1 MDQAESTR
9 PRLQP
14 TPEAI
19 DASRQLIAD
28 YMQPGPV
35 RRVPEWSEVSGADIA
50 VKLEFLTPVGSFK
63 LRGALTLADRLRR
76 ASDPRPVVTCST
88 GNHGSAMAYACRLF
102 GLPITVGVPV
112 NCDRRKAALIREF
125 GADLEFAG
133 RDLDESKELLRGR
146 AEAEGATFIEDGSS
160 PEVVAGTATIGAE
173 VLEMMP
179 DVETVIVPIGNG
191 ALIGGIGTALRYG
204 RPDIRIV
211 GVQAEAAPCMAL
223 SFEARRPVDTEHCET
238 FAGGVAVR
246 VAIPEAVELV
256 NAVTDEVLLVSDD
269 EMKLAMRDFHRQ
281 TGHLPEGAG
290 AAALAALMRYRERF
304 QGEKVCLI
312 ATGSNVDPALEK
324 EVLADAG

>member
-1 MDQAESTR
+1 MNATR
-9 PRLQP
+9 SEEVRLQP
-14 TPEAI
+14 TADAI
-19 DASRQLIAD
+19 DASRRLIAE
-28 YMQPGPV
+28 YMDPGPI
-35 RRVPEWSEVSGADIA
+35 RQLPAFSEETGADVA
-50 VKLEFLTPVGSFK
+50 VKIEFLTPVGSFK
-63 LRGALTLADRLRR
+63 LRGALTLVDHLRR
-76 ASDPRPVVTCST
+76 QSETERIVTCST

-112 NCDRRKAALIREF
+112 NCDRRKAELIREF

-133 RDLDESKELLRGR
+133 RDLDETKDLLREQ
-146 AEAEGATFIEDGSS
+146 AEAEGAIFIEDGSS

-173 VLEMMP
+173 ILEMAP

-191 ALIGGIGTALRYG
+191 ALIGGIGTAIRYG
-204 RPDIRIV
+204 RPDVRIV

-269 EMKLAMRDFHRQ
+269 EMKVAMADFHRQ
-281 TGHLPEGAG
+281 TSHLPEGAG

-304 QGEKVCLI
+304 EGEKVCLV
-312 ATGSNVDPALEK
+312 ATGANVDPALEK
-324 EVLADAG
+324 EVLTYAG